1 MVTRV
6 VARKVLTKLVQC
18 NTWWRQKGGGGKAKG
33 GGGKA
38 KGGGAGGKG
47 GGAGGGRG

>member
-6 VARKVLTKLVQC
+6 VARTFYLVQC